1 MQGAIMTRRTLGL
14 LITLALSCFWSSL
27 AAAAPP
33 GQMPRI
39 GVLEPGSPPV
49 APDWKARSPLF
60 EELHKLGWMEGQNIV
75 VEFRWA
81 RGQASQLSPLAAEL
95 VQLPVDVIVVADSAA
110 IQAAQRATTTIP
122 IVMISV
128 SDPLYWE
135 SVATLARPGGNV
147 TGVGG
152 MVLGLSGKLLELV
165 KEAVPGVTRVAILT
179 TQGGMGLGAMQRV
192 AQSLGVFMHPLF
204 VREPDR
210 FEPAFKEAIRVGAG
224 ALVVM
229 PALVLG
235 RHRERIAALALQHGL
250 PAIHWSQR
258 FAEVGGLMAYGPSL
272 PHLWQRAAAHVDKIL
287 KGAKPADLPVEQ
299 PMTFE
304 LVINLKT
311 AQALGL
317 TIPPSVLFQATQVI
331 R

>member
-1 MQGAIMTRRTLGL
+1 MMRRTLGL
-14 LITLALSCFWSSL
+14 LITLALSCVWSSL

-33 GQMPRI
+33 GKMPRI

-49 APDWKARSPLF
+49 APDWKARSLLF
-60 EELHKLGWMEGQNIV
+60 QELHKLGWMEGQNVV

-81 RGQASQLSPLAAEL
+81 RGQAGQLPLLAAEL
-95 VQLPVDVIVVADSAA
+95 VQLPVDVIVVADTAA
-110 IQAAQRATTTIP
+110 IRAAQHATTTIP

-128 SDPLYWE
+128 GDPE
-135 SVATLARPGGNV
+135 AEGFVAELARPGDNM
-147 TGVGG
+147 TGIGG
-152 MVLGLSGKLLELV
+152 MVLTLSSKLLELV

-179 TQGGMGLGAMQRV
+179 QGQRGLDAMKRA
-192 AQSLGVFMHPLF
+192 AQSLGVSMHPLF
-204 VREPDR
+204 VGEPDH
-210 FEPAFKEAIRVGAG
+210 FEPAFEEAIRVGAG

-229 PALVLG
+229 PSLILG
-235 RHRERIAALALQHGL
+235 RHRERIATLALQHGL
-250 PAIHWSQR
+250 PAINWSQR
-258 FAEVGGLMAYGPSL
+258 FAEVGGLMAYGPGAL
-272 PHLWQRAAAHVDKIL
+272 HLWQRAAAHVDKIL

-304 LVINLKT
+304 FVINLRT

-317 TIPPSVLFQATQVI
+317 TIPPSVLFQATKVI

>member
-1 MQGAIMTRRTLGL
+1 MQRAIMTRRTLRL

-27 AAAAPP
+27 TAAAPP
-33 GQMPRI
+33 GKMPRI

-49 APDWKARSPLF
+49 SPDWKTRSPF
-60 EELHKLGWMEGQNIV
+60 FQELRQLGWMEGQNIV

-95 VQLPVDVIVVADSAA
+95 VQLPVDVIVAADTAA
-110 IQAAQRATTTIP
+110 IRAAQDATTTIP

-128 SDPLYWE
+128 SDPE
-135 SVATLARPGGNV
+135 AAGFVAELARPGGNI
-147 TGVGG
+147 TGIGG
-152 MVLGLSGKLLELV
+152 VVLNLSGKLLELV
-165 KEAVPGVTRVAILT
+165 KDAVPGVTRVAILT
-179 TQGGMGLGAMQRV
+179 QGPRGLDAMKRA
-192 AQSLGVFMHPLF
+192 AQSVGVSMYPLF
-204 VREPDR
+204 VGEPDQ
-210 FEPAFKEAIRVGAG
+210 FEPAFKEAIRAGAG

-229 PALVLG
+229 PSRVFAQHQ
-235 RHRERIAALALQHGL
+235 RPIAALALQHGL
-250 PAIHWSQR
+250 PAIYWSQR
-258 FAEVGGLMAYGPSL
+258 FAEVGGLMAYGPSW

-287 KGAKPADLPVEQ
+287 KGTKPADLPVEQ

-304 LVINLKT
+304 FVINLKT

-317 TIPPSVLFQATQVI
+317 TIPPSVLFQATKVI

>member
-14 LITLALSCFWSSL
+14 LLTLALSCFWSSL
-27 AAAAPP
+27 TAAAPP
-33 GQMPRI
+33 GKMPRI

-49 APDWKARSPLF
+49 SPDWKARSPF
-60 EELHKLGWMEGQNIV
+60 FQELRQLGWMEGQNIV

-81 RGQASQLSPLAAEL
+81 RGQASQLPPLAAEL
-95 VQLPVDVIVVADSAA
+95 VQLPVDVIVVADAAA
-110 IQAAQRATTTIP
+110 IRAAQHATTTIP

-128 SDPLYWE
+128 SDPE
-135 SVATLARPGGNV
+135 AAGFVAELARPGDNI
-147 TGVGG
+147 TGIGG
-152 MVLGLSGKLLELV
+152 VVLNLSGKLLELV

-179 TQGGMGLGAMQRV
+179 PGPKGLDRMKRA
-192 AQSLGVFMHPLF
+192 AQSLGVSMHPLF
-204 VREPDR
+204 VGEPDR
-210 FEPAFKEAIRVGAG
+210 FEPAFQEAIRVGAG

-229 PALVLG
+229 PALVFA

-258 FAEVGGLMAYGPSL
+258 FAEVGGLMSYGPSV

-287 KGAKPADLPVEQ
+287 KGAKPAELPVEQ

-304 LVINLKT
+304 FVINLKT

-317 TIPPSVLFQATQVI
+317 TIPPSVLFQATKMI

>member
-1 MQGAIMTRRTLGL
+1 MMRRTLGL
-14 LITLALSCFWSSL
+14 LLTLALSCVWSSL

-49 APDWKARSPLF
+49 APDWKARSLLF
-60 EELHKLGWMEGQNIV
+60 QELHKLGWMEGQNVV

-81 RGQASQLSPLAAEL
+81 RGQAGQLPLLAAEL
-95 VQLPVDVIVVADSAA
+95 VQLPVDVIVVADTAA
-110 IQAAQRATTTIP
+110 IRAAQHATTTIP

-128 SDPLYWE
+128 GDPE
-135 SVATLARPGGNV
+135 AEGFVAELARPGDNI
-147 TGVGG
+147 TGIGG
-152 MVLGLSGKLLELV
+152 MVLNLSGKLLELV

-179 TQGGMGLGAMQRV
+179 PGHRGLDAMKRA
-192 AQSLGVFMHPLF
+192 AQSLGVSMHPLF
-204 VREPDR
+204 VREPDQ
-210 FEPAFKEAIRVGAG
+210 FEPAFEEAIRVGAG

-250 PAIHWSQR
+250 PAINWSQR
-258 FAEVGGLMAYGPSL
+258 FAEVGGLMAYGPGAL
-272 PHLWQRAAAHVDKIL
+272 HLWQRAAAHVDKIL

-304 LVINLKT
+304 FVINLRT

-317 TIPPSVLFQATQVI
+317 TIPPSVLFQATKVI